1 MMKNR
6 QIKTILFS
14 IVTTLALLT
23 SAYALDDNK
32 PKKATI
38 IVHKSNSLSSI
49 SKEELSNIFLGKKV
63 LWESGNRIVAGMIS
77 TDNDQIKVFLKHI
90 CNKSVKRFNAHW
102 MKFIFSGS
110 GIRPQEFSSSMNA
123 SYFVG
128 SNKNSIAIVDAPIK
142 SNNVKILKVVN

>member
-1 MMKNR
+1 M
-6 QIKTILFS
+6 I
-14 IVTTLALLT
+14 TTLALLT
-23 SAYALDDNK
+23 SAYAFDDNE
-32 PKKATI
+32 PKEAAI
-38 IVHKSNSLSSI
+38 IVHKSNPLSSI

-63 LWESGNRIVAGMIS
+63 LWESGSRIVAGMIS
-77 TDNDQIKVFLKHI
+77 TDNDQIKGFLKRI

-128 SNKNSIAIVDAPIK
+128 SHKNSIAIVDAPIK
-142 SNNVKILKVVN
+142 SNNVKILKIAN